1 LFCFEVIGKSGFKS
15 TDKVISIFDTDNSI
29 FYYKENESKKNIKFN
44 LPKGIYFTKNNLEI
58 IAPIKYKFS
67 KLSKTYN
74 ETKTPE
80 SFIISYGNNPHKC
93 TVDLNK
99 GTIFFDNRYK
109 SAERYTIDY
118 IIFHE
123 LGHYFYYGKG
133 QKSEIDCDKFA
144 ANCMLSLGY
153 NPSQIRAAQ
162 FYTLSENEEA
172 KERKKEIY
180 NLTQNSYE

>member
-1 LFCFEVIGKSGFKS
+1 MFCFEVIEKSGFVS
-15 TDKVISIFDTDNSI
+15 ADKIICVYDSDNSI
-29 FYYKENESKKNIKFN
+29 FYYKENESKKVIKFN
-44 LPKGIYFTKNNLEI
+44 LPKGIYFSENNLQQI
-58 IAPIKYKFS
+58 NPIKYKYA

-74 ETKTPE
+74 ETKFPNE
-80 SFIISYGNNPHKC
+80 FKISFAKNPHKC
-93 TVDLNK
+93 TVDLNNA
-99 GTIFFDNRYK
+99 TIVFDNKYK
-109 SAERYTIDY
+109 LAERYTIDY

-144 ANCMLSLGY
+144 ANCMLVIGY

-180 NLTQNSYE
+180 NLTKNSYE